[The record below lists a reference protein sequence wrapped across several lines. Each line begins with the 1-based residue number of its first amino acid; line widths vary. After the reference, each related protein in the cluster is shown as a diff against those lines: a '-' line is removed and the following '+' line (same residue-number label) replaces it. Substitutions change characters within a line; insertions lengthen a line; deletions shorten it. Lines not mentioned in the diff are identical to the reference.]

1 MGCQQHYLISQ
12 KREYQKEIRGPAN
25 IKIRPG
31 KDEYFNVVP
40 FLKTYID
47 TASFYDILLEIESVG
62 RAVKTSELFD
72 RLRGKGQFITS
83 AFDEFKRH
91 YMLKLFSLGYTN
103 YDDKTELTDISES
116 GRNFINELEAVLEIE
131 AISRE
136 KRDMVAE
143 SEKWPWFT
151 VETL

>member
-1 MGCQQHYLISQ
+1 
-12 KREYQKEIRGPAN
+12 
-25 IKIRPG
+25 
-31 KDEYFNVVP
+31 VP

-91 YMLKLFSLGYTN
+91 YMLKLYSLGYTN

-116 GRNFINELEAVLEIE
+116 GRNFINELEDMEAVLEIE

-143 SEKWPWFT
+143 SEEWSWFT

>member
-1 MGCQQHYLISQ
+1 
-12 KREYQKEIRGPAN
+12 
-25 IKIRPG
+25 
-31 KDEYFNVVP
+31 
-40 FLKTYID
+40 
-47 TASFYDILLEIESVG
+47 
-62 RAVKTSELFD
+62 
-72 RLRGKGQFITS
+72 
-83 AFDEFKRH
+83 
-91 YMLKLFSLGYTN
+91 MLKLFSLGYTN